1 MEKNSVVSIVRYFI
15 LLVVK
20 VKQRIEH
27 SQRFP
32 FNSSEGKQRN
42 MRIVSGEKQRSERSQ
57 ICHFNS
63 SESKT
68 G

>member
-1 MEKNSVVSIVRYFI
+1 MEKNSVVSVVRYVI

-42 MRIVSGEKQRSERSQ
+42 RNEG
-57 ICHFNS
+57 
-63 SESKT
+63 SKWRKT
-68 G
+68 T